1 MIEHRQ
7 LLRHVWLPALVV
19 AALLAVHLIVLNFAW
34 SRLTLPT
41 AVVVGAAIL
50 AVVKHLGLLGP
61 LYAVWGRRR
70 GRPIG
75 R

>member
-1 MIEHRQ
+1 VIEHRQ
-7 LLRHVWLPALVV
+7 LFRQIWLPVFVV
-19 AALLAVHLIVLNFAW
+19 TALLAVHFIVLNFAW
-34 SRLTLPT
+34 SRLALPT

-61 LYAVWGRRR
+61 LYAVWRRRR